1 MNTMPALNSQVIKAA
16 GVALISLI
24 AIIVHLFWANI
35 SESTVTATGGR
46 ILDAVLLLIPLA
58 ATAWA
63 MLARAFLP
71 NPPLTQTA
79 ADAHD
84 AILVAQG
91 IGAAGAPATAPVASS
106 SGASVVKSLVLALL
120 VTYAPIYVA
129 TGVIVV
135 ASSLSG
141 CATEPVAVAVT
152 PGQKAAAI
160 LGDYNIYAGAAV
172 TIGQNTGVPVAARKA
187 ILDAVATATP
197 IANNLDA
204 ALRAYRTIS
213 AALLAGTTTADKL
226 AIATTDLNSWIA
238 QITPILASLEQQ
250 VSSSGVK

>member
-1 MNTMPALNSQVIKAA
+1 MDTMPALNSQVIKAA

-58 ATAWA
+58 ATVWA

-71 NPPLTQTA
+71 NPPLSQSA

-91 IGAAGAPATAPVASS
+91 IGAAGAPMPAAASS
-106 SGASVVKSLVLALL
+106 SSASSTVKVLAVLL
-120 VTYAPIYVA
+120 TLGGSVGFAALIGGSAVLLAACT
-129 TGVIVV
+129 
-135 ASSLSG
+135 
-141 CATEPVAVAVT
+141 TEPVSVAVT

-160 LGDYNIYAGAAV
+160 LGDYNVYADAAV

-197 IANNLDA
+197 IASNLDA

-213 AALLAGTTTADKL
+213 AQLLAGTTTADKL
-226 AIATTDLNSWIA
+226 AIATTDLNSWVA
-238 QITPILASLEQQ
+238 QISPILASLEQQ
-250 VSSSGVK
+250 VAASGVK